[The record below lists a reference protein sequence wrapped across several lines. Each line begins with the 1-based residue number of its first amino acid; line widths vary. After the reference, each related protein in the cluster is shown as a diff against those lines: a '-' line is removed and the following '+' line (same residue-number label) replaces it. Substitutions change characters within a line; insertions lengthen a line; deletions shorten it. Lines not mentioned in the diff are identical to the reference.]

1 VTHCAV
7 MSILGVHLKHVKHA
21 SMSYYKQYSH
31 EAELLKGNSFGYDDT
46 FDALEVLLDQGNT
59 AISRVV
65 SPSLYGL

>member
-1 VTHCAV
+1 
-7 MSILGVHLKHVKHA
+7 MSC
-21 SMSYYKQYSH
+21 YKLYTH
-31 EAELLKGNSFGYDDT
+31 EAALLTGNRIGYDDT